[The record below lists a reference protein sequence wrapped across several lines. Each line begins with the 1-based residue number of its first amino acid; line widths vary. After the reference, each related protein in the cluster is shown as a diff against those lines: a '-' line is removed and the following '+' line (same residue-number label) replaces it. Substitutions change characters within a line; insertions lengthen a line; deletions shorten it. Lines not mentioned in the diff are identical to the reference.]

1 MVTGKFSLKPSR
13 IEGRNRS
20 THPFTRHLNPSMSAN
35 VSHRV
40 SGAQKHWVGGA
51 PLPMEVNGWTEKV
64 HGRSTPDLGGGLDMT
79 ESTDAEEARILLI
92 EKVRN
97 LAYLRADT
105 EEFTLAS
112 GRTSRHFF
120 DTKPV
125 MCDPES
131 AHLLGVL
138 IHDVIAN
145 IEGGVDVVGGLELGA
160 VPLTGIVIAKAGVGS
175 TLRGFIMR
183 KEPKGRGGR
192 KTGNPPGIEGS
203 TLLAGDRVV
212 ILEDVTTTGG
222 SALKAVERLQQ
233 MGCIVVACISIVD
246 RQEGGAEAF
255 EAAGVPLIPLSTLSD
270 YDC

>member
-1 MVTGKFSLKPSR
+1 M
-13 IEGRNRS
+13 EGQQRR
-20 THPFTRHLNPSMSAN
+20 MA
-35 VSHRV
+35 
-40 SGAQKHWVGGA
+40 
-51 PLPMEVNGWTEKV
+51 
-64 HGRSTPDLGGGLDMT
+64 GRRMA
-79 ESTDAEEARILLI
+79 ESTGIDDARARLI

-138 IHDVIAN
+138 IHHTIAE
-145 IEGGVDVVGGLELGA
+145 IAGGVDVVGGLELGA
-160 VPLTGIVIAKAGVGS
+160 VPLTGIAIAKAGVGS
-175 TLRGFIMR
+175 PLRGFIMR

-203 TLLAGDRVV
+203 TIQSGDRVV

-222 SALKAVERLQQ
+222 SALKAADRLREI
-233 MGCIVVACISIVD
+233 GCEVVACISIVD
-246 RQEGGAEAF
+246 REEGGKEAF
-255 EAAGVPLIPLSTLSD
+255 EGAGIPLIPLSSLSD
-270 YDC
+270 YA